1 VSHTTGG
8 QAQFSASLVCGFR
21 LDNCEGLIEQKELLM
36 SAQRFQGKV
45 AVVTGGNSGIGL
57 AVAKAYARE
66 GAQVAIT
73 GRNDKTLNA
82 AAKEIGDGS
91 LAIQSDAG
99 KVAEI
104 EAAMKKINERF
115 GRIDALFVNA
125 GVAKLVPFEKVTE
138 EIFNETVDIN
148 MKGVFFTVQK
158 AIPLMSKGSAIV
170 LNASIN
176 AHLGMPGTTVY
187 GATKAAV
194 INMAKTLSAELLEK
208 GIRVNAVSPG
218 PVTSALLSR
227 DGITQEKLQETKD
240 WIQSQI
246 PIKRF
251 GAPEEIAAAVLY
263 LTAPESA
270 FVLGAELII
279 DGGMATL

>member
-1 VSHTTGG
+1 
-8 QAQFSASLVCGFR
+8 
-21 LDNCEGLIEQKELLM
+21 M
-36 SAQRFQGKV
+36 SAQRFKDKV

-57 AVAKAYARE
+57 GVAKAYARE

-73 GRNDKTLNA
+73 GRNEKTLEV
-82 AAKEIGDGS
+82 AAKEIGDGT
-91 LAIQSDAG
+91 LAIQSDSG
-99 KVAEI
+99 KVREI
-104 EAAMKKINERF
+104 EAAMQKINQRF

-125 GVAKLVPFEKVTE
+125 GVAKFVPFEEVTE
-138 EIFNETVDIN
+138 QFFDETVGIN

-158 AIPLMSKGSAIV
+158 AISLMSKGSAIV

-194 INMAKTLSAELLEK
+194 INMAKTLSADLLEK
-208 GIRVNAVSPG
+208 GIRVNAISPG
-218 PVTSALLSR
+218 PITSALLAR
-227 DGITQEKLQETKD
+227 DGISQEKLQETKD
-240 WIQSQI
+240 WIQSQV

-251 GAPEEIAAAVLY
+251 GTPEEIAAAVLY
-263 LTAPESA
+263 LTPPESA

>member
-1 VSHTTGG
+1 M
-8 QAQFSASLVCGFR
+8 R
-21 LDNCEGLIEQKELLM
+21 
-36 SAQRFQGKV
+36 AQRFKGKV

-57 AVAKAYARE
+57 GVAKAYAQE

-73 GRNDKTLNA
+73 GRNKNTLEA
-82 AAKEIGDGS
+82 AAKEIGDGT

-99 KVAEI
+99 NLAEI

-125 GVAKLVPFEKVTE
+125 GVGQFVPFEQITE
-138 EIFNETVDIN
+138 KFFDETVDIN

-194 INMAKTLSAELLEK
+194 VNMAKTLSADLLEK
-208 GIRVNAVSPG
+208 GIRVNVISPG
-218 PVTSALLSR
+218 PITSALLTR

-240 WIQSQI
+240 WIQSKV

-251 GAPEEIAAAVLY
+251 GTPEEIAAAVLY
-263 LTAPESA
+263 LTSPESA
-270 FVLGAELII
+270 FVVGTELII
-279 DGGMATL
+279 DGGMSTL

>member
-1 VSHTTGG
+1 
-8 QAQFSASLVCGFR
+8 
-21 LDNCEGLIEQKELLM
+21 M
-36 SAQRFQGKV
+36 SAQRFKDKV

-57 AVAKAYARE
+57 GVAKAYARE

-73 GRNDKTLNA
+73 GRSEKTLEV
-82 AAKEIGDGS
+82 AAKEIGDGT
-91 LAIQSDAG
+91 LAIQSDSG
-99 KVAEI
+99 KVREI
-104 EAAMKKINERF
+104 EAAMQKINQRF

-125 GVAKLVPFEKVTE
+125 GVAKFVPFEEVTE
-138 EIFNETVDIN
+138 QFFDETIGIN

-158 AIPLMSKGSAIV
+158 AIALMSKGSAIV

-194 INMAKTLSAELLEK
+194 INMAKTLSADLLEK
-208 GIRVNAVSPG
+208 GIRVNAISPG
-218 PVTSALLSR
+218 PITSALLAR
-227 DGITQEKLQETKD
+227 DGISQEKLQETKD
-240 WIQSQI
+240 WIQSQV

-251 GAPEEIAAAVLY
+251 GTPEEIAAAVLY

>member
-1 VSHTTGG
+1 
-8 QAQFSASLVCGFR
+8 
-21 LDNCEGLIEQKELLM
+21 M
-36 SAQRFQGKV
+36 SGQRFQGKI

-57 AVAKAYARE
+57 GVAKAYARE

-73 GRNDKTLNA
+73 GRNGKTLEE
-82 AAKEIGDGS
+82 AAKEIGNGT
-91 LAIQSDAG
+91 LAIRSDAG
-99 KVAEI
+99 KLAEV
-104 EAAMKKINERF
+104 EAAMKQIKERF

-125 GVAKLVPFEKVTE
+125 GVAKFVPFEEVTE
-138 EIFNETVDIN
+138 AFFDETVGIN
-148 MKGVFFTVQK
+148 LKGVFFTVQK
-158 AIPLMSKGSAIV
+158 AIPLMPKGSAIV

-187 GATKAAV
+187 AASKAAV
-194 INMAKTLSAELLEK
+194 VSMAKTLSADLLEK

-218 PVTSALLSR
+218 PIASALLAR
-227 DGITQEKLQETKD
+227 DGITEEKLKETKD
-240 WIQSQI
+240 WIQSQV

-251 GAPEEIAAAVLY
+251 GTPEEIAAGVLY

-270 FVLGAELII
+270 FVVGAELII

>member
-1 VSHTTGG
+1 
-8 QAQFSASLVCGFR
+8 
-21 LDNCEGLIEQKELLM
+21 M
-36 SAQRFQGKV
+36 SGQRFQGKV

-57 AVAKAYARE
+57 GVAKAYARE

-73 GRNDKTLNA
+73 GRNQKTLEGA
-82 AAKEIGDGS
+82 AIEIGDGT

-99 KVAEI
+99 KVSDI
-104 EAAMKKINERF
+104 EAAMKKIKERF
-115 GRIDALFVNA
+115 GRIDAMFVNA
-125 GVAKLVPFEKVTE
+125 GVAKLVSFDQVTE
-138 EIFNETVDIN
+138 EIFDETVDIN

-158 AIPLMSKGSAIV
+158 AVPLMSKGSAIV

-176 AHLGMPGTTVY
+176 AHLGMSGTTVY

-194 INMAKTLSAELLEK
+194 INMAQTFSRELLERD
-208 GIRVNAVSPG
+208 IRVNVISPG
-218 PVTSALLSR
+218 PITSTLLGR
-227 DGITQEKLQETKD
+227 DGMSQEKVQEIKD
-240 WIQSQI
+240 WIQSQV

-251 GAPEEIAAAVLY
+251 GSPEEIAAGVLF

>member
-1 VSHTTGG
+1 
-8 QAQFSASLVCGFR
+8 
-21 LDNCEGLIEQKELLM
+21 M
-36 SAQRFQGKV
+36 SAQRFQDKV

-57 AVAKAYARE
+57 SVAKAYAQE
-66 GAQVAIT
+66 GARVAII
-73 GRNDKTLNA
+73 GRNEKTLEA
-82 AAKEIGDGS
+82 AAKEIGDGT

-104 EAAMKKINERF
+104 DAAMKKIGERF
-115 GRIDALFVNA
+115 GHIDALFVNA
-125 GVAKLVPFEKVTE
+125 GVAKLVPFDKITE
-138 EIFNETVDIN
+138 ELFDQTVDIN

-158 AIPLMSKGSAIV
+158 AIPLMSRGSAIV

-194 INMAKTLSAELLEK
+194 VSMAKTLSADLLEK
-208 GIRVNAVSPG
+208 GIRVNAISPG
-218 PVTSALLSR
+218 PVTSALLAR
-227 DGITQEKLQETKD
+227 DGLTTEKLQETKD
-240 WIQSQI
+240 WIQSQV

-251 GAPEEIAAAVLY
+251 GAPEEIASAVLY

-270 FVLGAELII
+270 FVLGAELVI
-279 DGGMATL
+279 DGGMSIL

>member
-1 VSHTTGG
+1 MDRSILERLGCVTHPRDKRSSVHPL
-8 QAQFSASLVCGFR
+8 SAVFR
-21 LDNCEGLIEQKELLM
+21 LDDCKDLIEQKELLM
-36 SAQRFQGKV
+36 SALRFQGKV

-104 EAAMKKINERF
+104 EIAMKKINERF

-194 INMAKTLSAELLEK
+194 
-208 GIRVNAVSPG
+208 
-218 PVTSALLSR
+218 
-227 DGITQEKLQETKD
+227 
-240 WIQSQI
+240 
-246 PIKRF
+246 
-251 GAPEEIAAAVLY
+251 
-263 LTAPESA
+263 
-270 FVLGAELII
+270 
-279 DGGMATL
+279 

>member
-1 VSHTTGG
+1 
-8 QAQFSASLVCGFR
+8 
-21 LDNCEGLIEQKELLM
+21 M

-57 AVAKAYARE
+57 GVAKAYARE

-73 GRNDKTLNA
+73 GRNEKTLET
-82 AAKEIGDGS
+82 AAKEIGAET

-99 KVAEI
+99 KIADI
-104 EAAMKKINERF
+104 EASMKKIKERF
-115 GRIDALFVNA
+115 GRIDAMFVNA
-125 GVAKLVPFEKVTE
+125 GVAKLLPFEQVTE
-138 EIFNETVDIN
+138 AIFDETVNIN

-158 AIPLMSKGSAIV
+158 ATPLMSKGSAIV

-176 AHLGMPGTTVY
+176 AHLGMAGTTVY

-194 INMAKTLSAELLEK
+194 INMAKTLSRELLEK
-208 GIRVNAVSPG
+208 GIRVNAISPG
-218 PVTSALLSR
+218 PITSALLGREGMS
-227 DGITQEKLQETKD
+227 QEKVQEIKD
-240 WIQSQI
+240 WIQSQV
-246 PIKRF
+246 PLKRF
-251 GAPEEIAAAVLY
+251 GTPEEIAAGVLY